1 MLFQPAIIALL
12 MAAGVAVLM
21 LLAAAPFAVQVIRH
35 WDIHSGSEYQLLL
48 ERRTYLFSTLATLM
62 LLGITVMLLA
72 TFVIVLLWDS
82 HRLLAIG
89 AITVAS
95 ALATLVSAKRW
106 HERLVNRPA
115 FMAATVAEL
124 QRDADLLRPQSAN
137 E

>member
-1 MLFQPAIIALL
+1 MLESLRSSLALL
-12 MAAGVAVLM
+12 LDAGATRIE
-21 LLAAAPFAVQVIRH
+21 LAATEF
-35 WDIHSGSEYQLLL
+35 EE
-48 ERRTYLFSTLATLM
+48 ERLRLIGLLFSTLATLM

-124 QRDADLLRPQSAN
+124 QRDADVLRPQSAN

>member
-1 MLFQPAIIALL
+1 
-12 MAAGVAVLM
+12 MAATE
-21 LLAAAPFAVQVIRH
+21 F
-35 WDIHSGSEYQLLL
+35 EE
-48 ERRTYLFSTLATLM
+48 ERLRLIGLLFSTLATLM

-124 QRDADLLRPQSAN
+124 QRDADLLRPQPGH

>member
-1 MLFQPAIIALL
+1 MLESLRSSLALL
-12 MAAGVAVLM
+12 IDAGATRIE
-21 LLAAAPFAVQVIRH
+21 LAATEFDEERLRLI
-35 WDIHSGSEYQLLL
+35 GLLI
-48 ERRTYLFSTLATLM
+48 STIATLL
-62 LLGITVMLLA
+62 LLGITVLLLA

-89 AITVAS
+89 GVALAS

-106 HERLVNRPA
+106 HDRLVNRPP

-124 QRDADLLRPQSAN
+124 QRDADSLRAQPAS

>member
-1 MLFQPAIIALL
+1 MLESLRSSLALL
-12 MAAGVAVLM
+12 LDAGATRIE
-21 LLAAAPFAVQVIRH
+21 LAATEF
-35 WDIHSGSEYQLLL
+35 EE
-48 ERRTYLFSTLATLM
+48 ERLRLIGLLFSTLATLM

>member
-1 MLFQPAIIALL
+1 MLESLRSSLALL
-12 MAAGVAVLM
+12 LDAGATRIE
-21 LLAAAPFAVQVIRH
+21 LAATEFEEERLRLI
-35 WDIHSGSEYQLLL
+35 GLLV
-48 ERRTYLFSTLATLM
+48 STLATLM

-124 QRDADLLRPQSAN
+124 QRDADLLRPQPAN

>member
-1 MLFQPAIIALL
+1 MLESLRSSLALL
-12 MAAGVAVLM
+12 LDVGATRIE
-21 LLAAAPFAVQVIRH
+21 LAATEFEEERLRLI
-35 WDIHSGSEYQLLL
+35 GLLI
-48 ERRTYLFSTLATLM
+48 STIATLL
-62 LLGITVMLLA
+62 LLGITVLLWA

-89 AITVAS
+89 GVALAS

-106 HERLVNRPA
+106 HDRLVNRPP

-124 QRDADLLRPQSAN
+124 QRDADSLRTQPAS